1 MIDLNSFANGALAEQ
16 FNSEFQKVME
26 NMSDI
31 NTDPKKARKIVI
43 TLSITGNDKRDV
55 CACKVQTKSTLVPA
69 DEVESKIL
77 INHDASGNVIGQE
90 LLSGVKGQMFISTE
104 GEVLDH
110 VGERVQ

>member
-31 NTDPKKARKIVI
+31 NTDPKKVRKIVL

-69 DEVESKIL
+69 DEVESRK
-77 INHDASGNVIGQE
+77 E
-90 LLSGVKGQMFISTE
+90 LLSGVKGQMFISAE
-104 GEVLDH
+104 GEILND
-110 VGERVQ
+110 VGGRS